1 VPVLKMDIIISLNKP
16 KDITSQDA
24 VTKVKKILKVK
35 KAGHTGTLDPMA
47 TGLMLV
53 CVGKSTRLASYF
65 TGLDKEY
72 KAVMKLGETTD
83 TQDACGKVIEKV
95 ENVDVDEELIKDV
108 LQSFTGPILQT
119 PPMFSALKH
128 KGTPLYKLARK
139 GVEIERKSR
148 EVTIYKIELTDINLP
163 HVTFVVRCS
172 KGTYIRT
179 LCDDV
184 GRKLGT
190 GAHLSAL
197 ERTAVGEYN
206 INDALTLDELRAV
219 SEGEDIKKGIYTM
232 DEALSWLPEFRVKDT
247 SVKNIMNGNPIKLN
261 TAMLPDEIMKA
272 GGIRIKSPGGDLLA
286 IGSYVDVINSI
297 KMDVVF
303 V

>member
-1 VPVLKMDIIISLNKP
+1 
-16 KDITSQDA
+16 
-24 VTKVKKILKVK
+24 
-35 KAGHTGTLDPMA
+35 
-47 TGLMLV
+47 
-53 CVGKSTRLASYF
+53 
-65 TGLDKEY
+65 
-72 KAVMKLGETTD
+72 
-83 TQDACGKVIEKV
+83 
-95 ENVDVDEELIKDV
+95 
-108 LQSFTGPILQT
+108 
-119 PPMFSALKH
+119 MFSALKH